1 FTMYNALYLIMSN
14 LFLCI
19 FMFIIELSYDHIPI
33 PHSFICAYILLEV
46 SHPRVIILNM
56 LVAPT
61 ALYTSTTP
69 TIYVPKENHS
79 GVDIINC
86 TLYNEIDV

>member
-1 FTMYNALYLIMSN
+1 
-14 LFLCI
+14 
-19 FMFIIELSYDHIPI
+19 
-33 PHSFICAYILLEV
+33 
-46 SHPRVIILNM
+46 M

-69 TIYVPKENHS
+69 TIVFCSLFGLLESIIAKYVPKVIERNPWNAKMSYVVLCYILKENHS

-86 TLYNEIDV
+86 TLYNEM